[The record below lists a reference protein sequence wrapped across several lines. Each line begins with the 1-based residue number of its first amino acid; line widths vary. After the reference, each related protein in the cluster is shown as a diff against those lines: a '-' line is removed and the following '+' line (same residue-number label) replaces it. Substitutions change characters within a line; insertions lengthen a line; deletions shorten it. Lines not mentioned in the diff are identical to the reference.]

1 VCSNGK
7 TNLFTVA
14 LCQDQELMER
24 FKHKDVDAAAD
35 AVLDTDSAD
44 SDHTDSSDDSSHSA
58 AL

>member
-35 AVLDTDSAD
+35 AD